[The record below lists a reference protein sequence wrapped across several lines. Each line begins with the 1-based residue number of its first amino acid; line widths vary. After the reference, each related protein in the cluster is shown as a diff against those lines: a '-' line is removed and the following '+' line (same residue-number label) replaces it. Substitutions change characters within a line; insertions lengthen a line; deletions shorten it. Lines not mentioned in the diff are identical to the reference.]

1 MGCYS
6 SKAAVPPQP
15 LPGLA
20 QTLPSSQTPHFK
32 VVLLGDS
39 GVGKSSLL
47 LRQARGQFSEECN
60 ATVGAAFSPLSLRLD
75 DGTVVKFEVWDT
87 AGQER
92 YASLAPLY
100 YRGAAAA
107 VLVYDL
113 SRPAS
118 LERAK
123 HWASE
128 LRRNAGNAKLVV
140 LVGNKSDLVD
150 AGGAV
155 GQKEA
160 EEYACSL
167 PSLAICT
174 SRAGLRRPLLRPH
187 LSPSQGMPPIFLA
200 SAKTGQGVHE
210 LFVSLA
216 KQLVAAGQPAAAPGA
231 SAAGGGGA

>member
-160 EEYACSL
+160 EEYACS
-167 PSLAICT
+167 
-174 SRAGLRRPLLRPH
+174 
-187 LSPSQGMPPIFLA
+187 QGMPPIFLA